1 MLKKSTNQGNNSSN
15 LERNAYKN
23 KKFTKGEQS
32 NSLDF
37 FDPLV
42 TNKKKVSAGSGAS
55 NNGTDC
61 KSQCRDTKMNQ
72 SYSSVASSQGAI
84 KGVRSSEEQNSA
96 EANECNPDDP
106 DKENRD
112 PQSHNTVSGND
123 RVVRGRPSSCVFVAS
138 LCSSKTDD
146 ELCLSV
152 TNEFSKWG
160 KLATVKVLRDLL
172 NRPYAFVQYTN
183 DEDAK
188 LAISKGHN
196 SVLDGRNLRCEAAKV
211 NRTIFVAFKYLKNEK
226 VVNEAFG
233 KYGEIEQ
240 IAACDEFGNYK
251 NKMKL
256 ESESSRF
263 WFCKYAFRDDAI
275 KAFANLSE
283 NPSLL
288 VQWAQN
294 IDDNPNDTSR
304 NSEYSTKKTL
314 ADGKQKF
321 DKFSVFVGQLKSTT
335 TEKELVDRFKKHGN
349 VVECTLLKKPTNTFG
364 FIKFESESSAASAVE
379 VENHSMFKDKT
390 MHVQYREIQG
400 QAKPPKSAPISNQGI
415 PLAPPP
421 INLNKKNTQNSK
433 AFSPCL
439 QKESLYHHFP
449 VYSIPFTI
457 PPQKKPKEFPANV
470 HFRSRGLMNPNSQAM
485 SMSIPSNPNRKKVP
499 KFDEFYEKMDHKR
512 SPTPPE
518 SMQTYDSRTLN
529 RSTCSPSSGLNSER
543 TELVKSV
550 GYSSGTCVAEGGPT
564 KGSKPENKM
573 KNVPYFYYVPT
584 NELAY
589 PSSPNYFSPYQCL
602 VPYDSSQDLHLPN
615 NYGMPFPIYYPA
627 GGQPYSQ
634 GEPFAPSQ

>member
-1 MLKKSTNQGNNSSN
+1 MLKKSNTTQCNNPSTVERNIHKNKKITNGEQSSN
-15 LERNAYKN
+15 LD
-23 KKFTKGEQS
+23 
-32 NSLDF
+32 L
-37 FDPLV
+37 FDPLHMS
-42 TNKKKVSAGSGAS
+42 KKKLSAGSG
-55 NNGTDC
+55 GTEN
-61 KSQCRDTKMNQ
+61 KSQCRDVKINP
-72 SYSSVASSQGAI
+72 SYSAIASSQGSI
-84 KGVRSSEEQNSA
+84 KNAKNPEDRNDSETSD
-96 EANECNPDDP
+96 CNPDDP
-106 DKENRD
+106 DKENKD
-112 PQSHNTVSGND
+112 PQGRNTASGND

-152 TNEFSKWG
+152 TSEFSKWG

-188 LAISKGHN
+188 IAIEKGHN
-196 SVLDGRNLRCEAAKV
+196 TVLDGRNLRCEAAKV

-226 VVNEAFG
+226 LVNDAFG

-240 IAACDEFGNYK
+240 IAASDEFGNYK
-251 NKMKL
+251 NNMKL
-256 ESESSRF
+256 GTRSSRF

-294 IDDNPNDTSR
+294 IDRNTNDTSR
-304 NSEYSTKKTL
+304 NSDYSTAKTP
-314 ADGKQKF
+314 ADDKQRF
-321 DKFSVFVGQLKSTT
+321 DKFSVFVGQLRSTT
-335 TEKELVDRFKKHGN
+335 TEKELVDRFKKHGTIL
-349 VVECTLLKKPTNTFG
+349 ECTLLKKPTSTFG

-379 VENHSMFKDKT
+379 IENHSMFKDKT
-390 MHVQYREIQG
+390 MHVQYREIQS
-400 QAKPPKSAPISNQGI
+400 QTKNSKPANTSNQGI

-433 AFSPCL
+433 TFSPRL
-439 QKESLYHHFP
+439 QKDSPYHHFP
-449 VYSIPFTI
+449 FYPIPFTI
-457 PPQKKPKEFPANV
+457 PPQKAPKEFPANA
-470 HFRSRGLMNPNSQAM
+470 HFRSRGSIKSNSQAI
-485 SMSIPSNPNRKKVP
+485 SMNIPGNPNRKKVP
-499 KFDEFYEKMDHKR
+499 KYDEFYEKFDYKR

-543 TELVKSV
+543 TDLVKSI
-550 GYSSGTCVAEGGPT
+550 GCSSGTCIVEGAPN
-564 KGSKPENKM
+564 KRSMPENKM

-589 PSSPNYFSPYQCL
+589 PPSPNYFSPYQCL
-602 VPYDSSQDLHLPN
+602 LPYDASQDLHVPN

-627 GGQPYSQ
+627 SGKPYSQ
-634 GEPFAPSQ
+634 EEPFSPSQ